1 MSNARPLPSER
12 AAIALAMSNIAADL
26 PHRQRRVAVVC
37 GDRHQPGI
45 VMISSRFSLLAAA
58 MVAVVIA
65 AVPADAKPVKKQ
77 QRSSIPPFCVLI
89 TGPRGWPL
97 PQICEFFDYR
107 QCLQAAADMRG
118 NCVINVDYPYEIKSA
133 PGANW
138 SRP

>member
-1 MSNARPLPSER
+1 
-12 AAIALAMSNIAADL
+12 
-26 PHRQRRVAVVC
+26 
-37 GDRHQPGI
+37 
-45 VMISSRFSLLAAA
+45 MILSRFFVLAAA
-58 MVAVVIA
+58 MA
-65 AVPADAKPVKKQ
+65 AIVLSSASVPADARPAKGK
-77 QRSSIPPFCVLI
+77 RSDIPPYCVLI

-118 NCVINVDYPYEIKSA
+118 NCVINVDYPYEIRSA

>member
-1 MSNARPLPSER
+1 MTSPRFS
-12 AAIALAMSNIAADL
+12 IAA
-26 PHRQRRVAVVC
+26 VAA
-37 GDRHQPGI
+37 
-45 VMISSRFSLLAAA
+45 LAAA
-58 MVAVVIA
+58 IVASA
-65 AVPADAKPVKKQ
+65 PVPAEARPPKGA
-77 QRSSIPPFCVLI
+77 RSNIPPFCVLI